1 MIIATNAR
9 QPTPL
14 WSLGTCPAPGGDPPR
29 TGENESPA
37 IADVA
42 ALVEAEPFVREYLAR
57 VGASG

>member
-9 QPTPL
+9 PPTPL
-14 WSLGTCPAPGGDPPR
+14 WSLGTCPAPGG
-29 TGENESPA
+29 TALAGEYESPA
-37 IADVA
+37 IPDLD

>member
-9 QPTPL
+9 PPTPL
-14 WSLGTCPAPGGDPPR
+14 WSLGTCPASGGGPPP
-29 TGENESPA
+29 TGEYESPA

-42 ALVEAEPFVREYLAR
+42 ALVEAEPSVREYLAR